1 MLSHFSWLAVGL
13 ATTAVAQ
20 QAGSIVPV
28 GNTLVSAMMLFLGN
42 EEKVY
47 ILDKSEG
54 NAATI
59 NGHPA
64 WGAVWDINSRTATL
78 MDIMTNSFCAS
89 GAHLPN
95 GSYVTFGGNGAIGPG
110 GNIGSVKNAAGS
122 GAFDATYGDY
132 DGTKSIRV
140 LNPCTDSQNFN
151 SSNCQWFDNP
161 AVLSMQNQR
170 WYSSAESLPDGSVVM
185 IGGFV
190 NGGYVNRNMPNID
203 PTYEGGAA
211 DPTFE
216 FYPSRGGTPAIMQF
230 MIETSGLNSYAH
242 AFLMP
247 SGNMF
252 VQANVSTT
260 MWNYTTNVETPLPP
274 MPNNVARVYPAS
286 GAVAMLPL
294 TPANNW
300 TPTILFCGGSD
311 MPADDYGN
319 YSWPAINTWTYPA
332 SQDCQRI
339 TPEPTDGSS
348 PTYKQDDNMI
358 EGRTMGQFIILP
370 DGTLLVVNGGANG
383 TAGYAQQTNLT
394 PLGQMPFGESLAAGP
409 IGQPAIYNP
418 NAPAGSRWSNTGLAT
433 SNIARLYHSSAI
445 LLPDAS
451 VMIAGSNP
459 NIDVNTSTIYPTTYQ
474 AEYFYPPYFSA
485 TTRPQ
490 PSGIPG
496 TLSYGGDPFDV
507 TLSSNSY
514 SGSANSAAANTTVV
528 LSRGGFTTHA
538 MNMGQRHL
546 QLNNTYTVNGD
557 GSITLHVA
565 QVPPNPSLLTP
576 GPALFFVV
584 INGIP
589 SNGTM
594 VQVGNGQIG
603 QQPTSTAS
611 ALPANVQL
619 SSSAGGNNSTGN
631 STSGASHTGVI
642 IGGIVGA
649 VAVIGILGALF
660 GICLARRR
668 RAANAQPGS
677 TEYQMSSTAGVGA
690 ASGAM
695 GPRDMRNS
703 DSSAFMPLQGN
714 PSMAW
719 NASTTNLNSPYKD
732 EFGGRPSEAS
742 SGVDFDPYNMSGAHT
757 PTAGSPRWDGPQYE
771 GPRY

>member
-1 MLSHFSWLAVGL
+1 LPRFHNDPCLFHQPLFYHIPYVPSAPLISPAVSTTGSFIGFIRRTAGLFFYMLSPLPWLAFGL
-13 ATTAVAQ
+13 ATTVAAQ
-20 QAGSIVPV
+20 DPGSIVEA
-28 GNTLVSAMMLFLGN
+28 GDTLVSAMMMFLGN

-78 MDIMTNSFCAS
+78 MDVLTNAFCAS

-95 GSYVTFGGNGAIGPG
+95 GSYVAFGGNGAIGPG
-110 GNIGSVKNAAGS
+110 GNIGSVKNSAGS

-140 LNPCTDSQNFN
+140 LNPCASGQNFN
-151 SSNCQWFDNP
+151 DSSCQWFDNP
-161 AVLSMQNQR
+161 AVLSMQRQR
-170 WYSSAESLPDGSVVM
+170 WYSTAESLPDGSVVM

-190 NGGYVNRNMPNID
+190 NGGYVNRNFPNTD
-203 PTYEGGAA
+203 PAYEGGAA
-211 DPTFE
+211 EPTFE
-216 FYPSRGGTPAIMQF
+216 FYPSRGGTPAVMQF

-247 SGNMF
+247 SGKMF
-252 VQANVSTT
+252 VQANVSTI
-260 MWNYTTNVETPLPP
+260 MWDYNANVETRLPG

-300 TPTILFCGGSD
+300 TPTILFCGGTD

-319 YSWPAINTWTYPA
+319 YSYPAINTWTYPT
-332 SQDCQRI
+332 SPDCQRI

-348 PTYKQDDNMI
+348 PTYTQDDNMI
-358 EGRTMGQFIILP
+358 QGRTMGQFIILP
-370 DGTLLVVNGGANG
+370 DGKMLVVNGGANG

-394 PLGQMPFGESLAAGP
+394 PLNQMPFGESLAAGP
-409 IGQPAIYNP
+409 IGQPAIYDP

-459 NIDVNTSTIYPTTYQ
+459 NIDVNLSTIYPTTYK

-485 TTRPQ
+485 KTRPK
-490 PSGIPG
+490 PTGIPT

-507 TLSSNSY
+507 TVPANSY

-528 LSRGGFTTHA
+528 LSRGGFTTHG

-546 QLNNTYTVNGD
+546 QLNNTYTVNSD

-565 QVPPNPSLLTP
+565 QVPPNPSILTP
-576 GPALFFVV
+576 GPALCFVV
-584 INGIP
+584 VNGIP

-594 VQVGNGQIG
+594 LQIGNGQIG
-603 QQPTSTAS
+603 KQPTGTAS

-619 SSSAGGNNSTGN
+619 SSASGTADGSNSGGSGGN

-649 VAVIGILGALF
+649 VALIGILG
-660 GICLARRR
+660 
-668 RAANAQPGS
+668 
-677 TEYQMSSTAGVGA
+677 
-690 ASGAM
+690 
-695 GPRDMRNS
+695 
-703 DSSAFMPLQGN
+703 
-714 PSMAW
+714 
-719 NASTTNLNSPYKD
+719 
-732 EFGGRPSEAS
+732 
-742 SGVDFDPYNMSGAHT
+742 
-757 PTAGSPRWDGPQYE
+757 
-771 GPRY
+771 